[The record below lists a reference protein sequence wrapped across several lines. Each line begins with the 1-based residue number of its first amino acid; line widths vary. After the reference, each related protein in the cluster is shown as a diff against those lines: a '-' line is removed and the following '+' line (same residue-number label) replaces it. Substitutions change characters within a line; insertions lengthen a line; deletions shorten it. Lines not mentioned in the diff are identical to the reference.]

1 MAPKHPFAGKSP
13 AQRAA
18 DIRTAESWPATAVG
32 WSEASGK
39 LQLTVTHHE
48 SATPVE
54 AFNPS
59 DAMLGALCLFW
70 AVAVE
75 ALPPLDIGRAPQ
87 AGVALLTAVPP
98 GDQAL
103 TLPLPLQPYAL
114 GPPWLFASAGVGHRW
129 ALQPAP
135 EPTQ

>member
-18 DIRTAESWPATAVG
+18 DIRPAESWPATAVG
-32 WSEASGK
+32 WSGASGK

-54 AFNPS
+54 AFHPS

-75 ALPPLDIGRAPQ
+75 ALPPLDIG
-87 AGVALLTAVPP
+87 
-98 GDQAL
+98 
-103 TLPLPLQPYAL
+103 TLQQRDANFH
-114 GPPWLFASAGVGHRW
+114 WS
-129 ALQPAP
+129 
-135 EPTQ
+135 T